1 MKSFYFFLLLSA
13 YNFCVAQDN
22 ASLYQGT
29 SMIHI
34 KSTDDGLLTNLESLG
49 AINLSCRTHSQGSD
63 FIVDIQTINW
73 LINQDV
79 EYTLKHEDVQ
89 AKIMAEN
96 ALMEALRAN
105 KSNDGWYDVYR
116 TYDEVMDKFDV
127 LASQYEIAS
136 SINLGD
142 SYEGRAIKGL
152 KISSGGTNK
161 PSVFINGCQH
171 AREWITVMSTSY
183 IAENLCANY
192 ASDDLMNSILDL
204 VDVYIIPIVNPD
216 GYVYSHTT
224 DRYWRKNRQP
234 NAGSCI
240 GTDLNRNWD
249 ADWNGGQS
257 TSTSS
262 CSDIYVGTAPFS
274 AIEANLLKT
283 YMESIGNLE
292 GHLDIHSYSA
302 LVLGPW
308 GYTNSPSP
316 DHEEIIELGTNMNTA
331 ISNTHNYNFT
341 FGTGDANGSIY
352 LASGTMPDWSYDGL
366 GALGYTYE
374 LRPAS
379 ASGGGFELAEDQII
393 EACEEAYNGVVEM
406 LLWAADM
413 QSGCT
418 DANALNYN
426 PEATIDNGSCTYP
439 CTTSELQINIV
450 ADNYPSETTW
460 QIMYENGEFIAS
472 GDVNGGVVCLSE
484 ACYTFSIYD
493 SYGDGICCSYG
504 EGSYTLLLDELE
516 IATGGDFDSEESVYF
531 CVEETISPN
540 TETQIIELPQAW
552 FIFSSYIQ
560 QEIPLFQNTLESI
573 QEHVII
579 VKDNEGMSY
588 LPDWDYNGIGNFD
601 CSQGY
606 LIKTSQATT
615 LILFGDKIQPESYPI
630 SMDEGWNIISYL
642 RDSPANMTEMLA
654 QIQSSIIIAKD
665 YAGAAFLPDWDYN
678 GIGDMNPGEGY
689 QIKMSSNSQLLYPQN
704 D

>member
-1 MKSFYFFLLLSA
+1 MKKYLLFLLLSA
-13 YNFCVAQDN
+13 YQYTNAQDN
-22 ASLYQGT
+22 ASFYQGT
-29 SMIHI
+29 SMIQV
-34 KSTDDGLLTNLESLG
+34 KSIDQGLLTDLESMG
-49 AINLSCRTHSQGSD
+49 AVNLSCRAHSSSSD
-63 FIVDIQTINW
+63 FIVDNETLDW
-73 LINQDV
+73 LITQNF
-79 EYTLKHEDVQ
+79 EYTVKYEDVQ
-89 AKIMAEN
+89 AEILAEN
-96 ALMEALRAN
+96 AMMEMLRAN
-105 KSNDGWYDVYR
+105 KSNEAWYDVYR
-116 TYDEVMDKFDV
+116 TYDEVMDKFDA
-127 LASQYEIAS
+127 LANQYEIAS

-192 ASDDLMNSILDL
+192 ASDDLMSNILDL

-234 NAGSCI
+234 NVGSCV
-240 GTDLNRNWD
+240 GTDLNRNWN

-257 TSTSS
+257 TSTST

-274 AIEANLLKT
+274 AVEANLLKLF
-283 YMESIGNLE
+283 MESIGNLK

-308 GYTNSPSP
+308 GYSNSPSP
-316 DHEEIIELGTNMNTA
+316 DHEEIIELGTSMNSA

-374 LRPAS
+374 LRPSS
-379 ASGGGFELAEDQII
+379 ASGGGFELAEGQIV
-393 EACEEAYNGVVEM
+393 EACEEAYSGVVEM
-406 LLWAADM
+406 LLWAADI

-418 DANALNYN
+418 DVNAINYN
-426 PEATIDNGSCTYP
+426 PEATFDNGTCIYP
-439 CTTSELQINIV
+439 CTASELQIAIV

-460 QIMYENGEFIAS
+460 QITNESGTVSAS

-484 ACYTFSIYD
+484 GCYVFSIYD

-504 EGSYTLLLDELE
+504 EGSYTLFLDELE
-516 IATGGDFDSEESVYF
+516 IATGGDFDSEESFSF
-531 CVEETISPN
+531 CVNDTVSSN
-540 TETQIIELPQAW
+540 AETQVIDLPQAW
-552 FIFSSYIQ
+552 YIFSSYIV
-560 QEIPLFQNTLESI
+560 QENPLFQNTLESI
-573 QEHVII
+573 QEQVVI
-579 VKDNEGMSY
+579 VKDSEGMSY
-588 LPDWDYNGIGNFD
+588 LPDRDYNGIGDFS

-606 LIKTSQATT
+606 LIKTSQAISLSLTGT
-615 LILFGDKIQPESYPI
+615 KIQPETYPI
-630 SMDEGWNIISYL
+630 SLSEGWNIISYL
-642 RDSPANMTEMLA
+642 RDTPANMTEMFTP
-654 QIQSSIIIAKD
+654 IQSSIIIAKD
-665 YAGAAFLPDWDYN
+665 YTGAAFLPDWDYN
-678 GIGDMNPGEGY
+678 GIGDMTPGEGY
-689 QIKMSSNSQLLYPQN
+689 QIKMSTNIELLYPQN